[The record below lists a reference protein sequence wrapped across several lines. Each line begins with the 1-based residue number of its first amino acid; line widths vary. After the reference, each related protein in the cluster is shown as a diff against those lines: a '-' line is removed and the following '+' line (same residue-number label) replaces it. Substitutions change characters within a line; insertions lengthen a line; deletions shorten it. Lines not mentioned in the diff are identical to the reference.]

1 MTSPIRILAVIGTRP
16 ELVKMAPIVNAM
28 RARPDRFHV
37 RVIFSA
43 QHRSLLDGVAAFF
56 GVSPDR
62 DLDLMRAD
70 QRPSSI
76 ATEVTREV
84 ERDLEVHPAHLVIAQ
99 GDTATVFG
107 AALGAF
113 HARVPFAHVE
123 AGLRTGDLLSPFP
136 EEGYRRLVTAIT
148 MLHFAPTEVAMNA
161 LLREGVPASFVHMTG
176 NTVIDALLHTVALK
190 RACPIEIKEGAL
202 LVLATLHR
210 RESFGEP
217 LERIVSGLLRL
228 LEEEPRVVIALPM
241 HPNPAVRKTVMRLDG
256 HPRVRLLE
264 ALDYP
269 DFVALLAR
277 AALVITDS
285 GGVQEEAPAL
295 GIPVLVA
302 RESTERPE
310 GVAAGCA
317 ELIGS
322 DPGLLVRRALAHLQ
336 SPVNRQRISPYGDGH
351 ATERIL
357 AAIQGHF
364 TTVLVE
370 DEHPCS
376 A

>member
-1 MTSPIRILAVIGTRP
+1 MSSPIRILAVIGTRP
-16 ELVKMAPIVNAM
+16 ELVK
-28 RARPDRFHV
+28 
-37 RVIFSA
+37 
-43 QHRSLLDGVAAFF
+43 
-56 GVSPDR
+56 
-62 DLDLMRAD
+62 LMRAD

-84 ERDLEVHPAHLVIAQ
+84 ERDLAEHTADLVLAQ

-136 EEGYRRLVTAIT
+136 EEGYRRLVTSIT
-148 MLHFAPTEVAMNA
+148 TLHFAPTEVAMHA
-161 LLREGVPASFVHMTG
+161 LLREGVPTSFVHMTG
-176 NTVIDALLHTVALK
+176 NTVIDALLHTVSLR
-190 RACPIEIKEGAL
+190 RACPIAVEEGQR
-202 LVLATLHR
+202 LVLVTLHR
-210 RESFGEP
+210 RESFGAP
-217 LERIVSGLLRL
+217 LERIVDGLQRL
-228 LEEEPRVVIALPM
+228 LEEDPSAVIALPM
-241 HPNPAVRKTVMRLDG
+241 HPNPSVRKTVMRLAG
-256 HPRVRLLE
+256 HPRVRLVE

-269 DFVALLAR
+269 DFVALLAK

-322 DPGLLVRRALAHLQ
+322 DAGLLVRRAIALLHG
-336 SPVNRQRISPYGDGH
+336 PRHHRPMSPYGDGL
-351 ATERIL
+351 ATPRIL
-357 AAIQGHF
+357 AAIQNHF
-364 TTVLVE
+364 AAKHADTELA
-370 DEHPCS
+370 CS

>member
-1 MTSPIRILAVIGTRP
+1 
-16 ELVKMAPIVNAM
+16 MAPIVNAM
-28 RARPDRFHV
+28 RALPERFAV
-37 RVIFSA
+37 RVLFSA

-56 GVSPDR
+56 EIHPDR

-84 ERDLEVHPAHLVIAQ
+84 ERDLAEHTADLVLAQ

-136 EEGYRRLVTAIT
+136 EEGYRRLVTSIT
-148 MLHFAPTEVAMNA
+148 TLHFAPTEVAMHA
-161 LLREGVPASFVHMTG
+161 LLREGVPTSFVHMTG
-176 NTVIDALLHTVALK
+176 NTVIDALLHTVSLR
-190 RACPIEIKEGAL
+190 RACPITIEEGQR
-202 LVLATLHR
+202 LVLVTLHR
-210 RESFGEP
+210 RESFGAP
-217 LERIVSGLLRL
+217 LERIVDGLQRL
-228 LEEEPRVVIALPM
+228 LEEDPSAVIALPM
-241 HPNPAVRKTVMRLDG
+241 HPNPSVRKTVMRLAG

-269 DFVALLAR
+269 DFVALLAK

-322 DPGLLVRRALAHLQ
+322 DAGLLVRRAIALLHG
-336 SPVNRQRISPYGDGH
+336 PRHHRPMSPYGDGL
-351 ATERIL
+351 ATPRIL
-357 AAIQGHF
+357 AAIQNHF
-364 TTVLVE
+364 AAKHAEAELA
-370 DEHPCS
+370 CS

>member
-1 MTSPIRILAVIGTRP
+1 MNSPIRVLAVIGTRP

-28 RARPDRFHV
+28 RARPERFAV
-37 RVIFSA
+37 RVLFSA

-56 GVSPDR
+56 GIAPDR

-70 QRPSSI
+70 QRPSSV

-84 ERDLEVHPAHLVIAQ
+84 ERDLEVHPAHLVLAQ

-136 EEGYRRLVTAIT
+136 EEGYRRLVTSIT
-148 MLHFAPTEVAMNA
+148 TLHFAPTDVAMHA
-161 LLREGVPASFVHMTG
+161 LLREGVPASLVHMTG
-176 NTVIDALLHTVALK
+176 NTVIDALLHTVSLR
-190 RACPIEIKEGAL
+190 RASPIEVDEGQR

-210 RESFGEP
+210 RESFGAP
-217 LERIVSGLLRL
+217 LERIVDGLLRL
-228 LEEEPRVVIALPM
+228 LQEDPSVVIALPM
-241 HPNPAVRKTVMRLDG
+241 HPNPSVRKTVMRLAD
-256 HPRVRLLE
+256 HPRARLIE

-322 DPGLLVRRALAHLQ
+322 DAGLLVRRAIALLHGSASHQ
-336 SPVNRQRISPYGDGH
+336 VVSPYGDGH
-351 ATERIL
+351 ATPRIL
-357 AAIQGHF
+357 AAIQNHF
-364 TTVLVE
+364 AAKRAEAELA
-370 DEHPCS
+370 CS